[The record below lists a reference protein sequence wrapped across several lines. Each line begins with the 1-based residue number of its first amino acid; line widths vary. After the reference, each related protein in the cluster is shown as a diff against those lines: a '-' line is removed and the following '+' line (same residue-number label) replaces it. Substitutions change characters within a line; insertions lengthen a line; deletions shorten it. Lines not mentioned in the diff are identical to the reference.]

1 MIYRTAA
8 AAKRVALEAMINR
21 DRISQVREAKRW
33 TQADLAKKVGR
44 SQSAIAQLENGL
56 IDGSDG
62 LIRKIASE
70 TGFPTEFFERENGPA
85 FPFGSLLFRAH
96 ASMSSKDRLE
106 AHGQAHFVFQLMTT
120 LLKQVH
126 PIPINLPRP
135 VDTPEV
141 GARVARRFFHL
152 SPAEPVGNLLSL
164 LEQNGVLVLA
174 ILDLKGRDA
183 FSLWAGSDRTIPT
196 IAIAGGRPGDRL
208 RLTVAHELGHLIMHA
223 QKEVVSPLVEDEA
236 NKFAAE
242 FLMPEQAIRKDL
254 ATPLTLTRLA
264 SLKPKWKVSIQALI
278 VRAKNLEIIS
288 ERQYRYL
295 YEQLAIQGWKINEP
309 ENLAVEPEK
318 PRSLRQL
325 AEMSYGHPID
335 FKAFAKDAA
344 LPESLVRQIISQYRD
359 KRSVE
364 PDDAKISK
372 KVVQMRRKA

>member
-1 MIYRTAA
+1 
-8 AAKRVALEAMINR
+8 MINR
-21 DRISQVREAKRW
+21 ERISQVREAKRW

-62 LIRKIASE
+62 LISRISSE
-70 TGFPTEFFERENGPA
+70 SGFPIEFFESETGPA

-96 ASMSSKDRLE
+96 ASMNSKDRLE
-106 AHGQAHFVFQLMTT
+106 AHGQAHFVFQLMTM

-152 SPAEPVGNLLSL
+152 GSTEPVGNLLNL

-174 ILDLKGRDA
+174 IPDLKGRDA
-183 FSLWAGSDRTIPT
+183 FSLWAGSNRMIPT
-196 IAIAGGRPGDRL
+196 VAIAAGRPGDRL
-208 RLTVAHELGHLIMHA
+208 RLTVAHELGHLIMHG
-223 QKEVVSPLVEDEA
+223 QKEVLSPLVEDEA

-242 FLMPEQAIRKDL
+242 FLMPEQAMRKDL
-254 ATPLTLTRLA
+254 TPPLTLTRFA
-264 SLKPKWKVSIQALI
+264 SLKPKWRVSIQALI

-288 ERQYRYL
+288 DRQYRYL
-295 YEQLAIQGWKINEP
+295 YEQLAIQGWRVNEP
-309 ENLAVEPEK
+309 ENLAVETER

-335 FKAFAKDAA
+335 FKALAKAAA
-344 LPESLVRQIISQYRD
+344 LPENLVRQIISQYRD
-359 KRSVE
+359 KRSGE
-364 PDDAKISK
+364 PDEAKLSR
-372 KVVQMRRKA
+372 KVVSMRRKA